1 MTTAFVREVDAPKLP
16 PPAGVASL
24 WAVWRDRVAPTPLSA
39 VASLIIAAL
48 LVWIFWTLFSW
59 AIVRAVWSAPD
70 REACSVLG
78 AGACWPFAKVR
89 FMQWIYGLYPIDQ
102 RWRPNIVFLLGGLS
116 LAGLMIP
123 RIPGKLWN
131 GLFFFLVFPFL
142 TAGLLL
148 GGFAGL
154 SFVETTSWGG
164 FLVTLILSLTSIA
177 ISLPL
182 GVALALG
189 RQSKLPVLKL
199 LCTVFIEAVRGVPLV
214 LVLFMAVN
222 MLPLFLPPGL
232 IPNKFAVVLVGV
244 LLFFSAYMAEVVRGG
259 LQAIP
264 KGQFEAANALGLHYW
279 KLMSFIILPQALK
292 IVIPSI
298 VNNYIG
304 VLQNTTL
311 VLVVGIF
318 DLLNMVQSGFNDA
331 TWASPQTGNTG
342 YFSLAV
348 IYWIICFA
356 ISRYSLYIERRLNV
370 GQKR

>member
-1 MTTAFVREVDAPKLP
+1 VAPAFVRDIDAPMLP
-16 PPAGVASL
+16 PPARVASF
-24 WAVWRDRVAPTPLSA
+24 WAVWRERVAPTPLSA
-39 VASLIIAAL
+39 IGSVIIAL
-48 LVWIFWTLFSW
+48 IVVWASWTIFSW
-59 AIVRAVWSAPD
+59 AIGRAVWNAPD
-70 REACSVLG
+70 REACSLPN
-78 AGACWPFAKVR
+78 AGACWPFAKAR

-123 RIPGKLWN
+123 RVPAKLWIS
-131 GLFFFLVFPFL
+131 LFFFIAFPIITTL
-142 TAGLLL
+142 ILL
-148 GGFAGL
+148 GGFVGL
-154 SFVETTSWGG
+154 SYVETSSWGG
-164 FLVTLILSLTSIA
+164 FLVTLILSFTTIV

-189 RQSKLPVLKL
+189 RQSELPVLKL

-222 MLPLFLPPGL
+222 MLPLFLPPGNV
-232 IPNKFAVVLVGV
+232 PNKFAVVLIGV
-244 LLFFSAYMAEVVRGG
+244 MLFFSAYMAEVVRGG

-264 KGQFEAANALGLHYW
+264 KGQYEAANALGLHYW

-298 VNNYIG
+298 VNTYIG

-370 GQKR
+370 GHKR

>member
-1 MTTAFVREVDAPKLP
+1 MTTGFVRTVDAPKLA
-16 PPAGVASL
+16 PPARVASFWVQL
-24 WAVWRDRVAPTPLSA
+24 RDRVAPTPLSA
-39 VASLIIAAL
+39 VASLIIAFVLAWT
-48 LVWIFWTLFSW
+48 VWTLFDW
-59 AIVRAVWSAPD
+59 AIVRAVWTAPD
-70 REACSVLG
+70 REACSLPG
-78 AGACWPFAKVR
+78 AGACWPFANARKL
-89 FMQWIYGLYPIDQ
+89 QWVYGLYPIDQ
-102 RWRPNIVFLLGGLS
+102 RWRPNIVFLLGAVS
-116 LAGLMIP
+116 LAGLLIP
-123 RIPGKLWN
+123 RVPGKLWN
-131 GLFFFLVFPFL
+131 GLFFFIVLPIL
-142 TAGLLL
+142 TPALLL

-164 FLVTLILSLTSIA
+164 FLVTLILSFTTIV

-189 RQSKLPVLKL
+189 RQSELPVLKL
-199 LCTVFIEAVRGVPLV
+199 LCTFFIEVVRGVPLV
-214 LVLFMAVN
+214 LVLFMSVN
-222 MLPLFLPPGL
+222 MLPLFLPPGNV
-232 IPNKFAVVLVGV
+232 PNKFLIVLIGV
-244 LLFFSAYMAEVVRGG
+244 MLFFSAYMAEVVRGG
-259 LQAIP
+259 LQAMP
-264 KGQFEAANALGLHYW
+264 KGQYEAANALGLHYW

-348 IYWIICFA
+348 IYWVICFA

>member
-1 MTTAFVREVDAPKLP
+1 MTMGFVRTDEAPKLP
-16 PPAGVASL
+16 PPARVASFWVQL
-24 WAVWRDRVAPTPLSA
+24 RDKIAPTPLSA
-39 VASLIIAAL
+39 VASLIIASLLAL
-48 LVWIFWTLFSW
+48 TVWTLLSW
-59 AIVRAVWSAPD
+59 AIGRAVWIAPD
-70 REACSVLG
+70 RSACAVPG
-78 AGACWPFAKVR
+78 AGACWPFADAKKL
-89 FMQWIYGLYPIDQ
+89 QWVYGLYPIDQ
-102 RWRPNIVFLLGGLS
+102 RWRPNVVFILGALS

-123 RIPGKLWN
+123 SVPGKLWN
-131 GLFFFLVFPFL
+131 GLFFFILFPII
-142 TAGLLL
+142 TMALLL

-154 SFVETTSWGG
+154 SHVETSSWGG
-164 FLVTLILSLTSIA
+164 FLVTLILSFTSIV

-199 LCTVFIEAVRGVPLV
+199 LCTVFIEAVRAVPLV
-214 LVLFMAVN
+214 LVLFMSVN
-222 MLPLFLPPGL
+222 MLPLFLSPGTV
-232 IPNKFAVVLVGV
+232 PNKFLIVVIGV
-244 LLFFSAYMAEVVRGG
+244 MLFFSAYMAEVVRGG
-259 LQAIP
+259 LQAMP
-264 KGQFEAANALGLHYW
+264 KGQYEAANALGLHYW

-298 VNNYIG
+298 VNTFIG
-304 VLQNTTL
+304 VVQNTTL

-318 DLLNMVQSGFNDA
+318 DLMNMVQSGFNDA

>member
-1 MTTAFVREVDAPKLP
+1 MATGFVRQVDAPKLP
-16 PPAGVASL
+16 PPARVASF
-24 WAVWRDRVAPTPLSA
+24 WAVWRERVAPTPLSA
-39 VASLIIAAL
+39 LASLIIASVLAWAL
-48 LVWIFWTLFSW
+48 WTIVSW
-59 AIVRAVWSAPD
+59 ALFRAVWDAPD
-70 REACSVLG
+70 REACSVVG

-102 RWRPNIVFLLGGLS
+102 RWRPNVVFLLGALS

-123 RIPGKLWN
+123 RIPGKLWI
-131 GLFFFLVFPFL
+131 GLFFFVVFPIF
-142 TAGLLL
+142 TALLLL

-154 SFVETTSWGG
+154 PYVETTSWGG
-164 FLVTLILSLTSIA
+164 LLVTLILSFTSIVV
-177 ISLPL
+177 SLPL

-189 RQSKLPVLKL
+189 RQSELPVLKL
-199 LCTVFIEAVRGVPLV
+199 LCTVFIEVFRGVPLV
-214 LVLFMAVN
+214 LVLFMSVN

-232 IPNKFAVVLVGV
+232 IPNKFAVVVVGV
-244 LLFFSAYMAEVVRGG
+244 MLFFSAYMAEVVRGG
-259 LQAIP
+259 LQAMP
-264 KGQFEAANALGLHYW
+264 KGQYEAANALGLHYW

>member
-1 MTTAFVREVDAPKLP
+1 VM
-16 PPAGVASL
+16 
-24 WAVWRDRVAPTPLSA
+24 
-39 VASLIIAAL
+39 
-48 LVWIFWTLFSW
+48 
-59 AIVRAVWSAPD
+59 
-70 REACSVLG
+70 CSEPG
-78 AGACWPFAKVR
+78 AGACWPFANAR

-102 RWRPNIVFLLGGLS
+102 RWRPNIIFLLGGLS

-123 RIPGKLWN
+123 RVPGKLWI
-131 GLFFFLVFPFL
+131 GLFFFIAFPIITTL
-142 TAGLLL
+142 LLL

-154 SFVETTSWGG
+154 TYVETSSWGG
-164 FLVTLILSLTSIA
+164 FLVTLILSFTAIV

-182 GVALALG
+182 GVVLALG
-189 RQSKLPVLKL
+189 RQSKLSILRL
-199 LCTVFIEAVRGVPLV
+199 LCTIFIEVVRGVPLV

-222 MLPLFLPPGL
+222 MLPLFMPPGNV
-232 IPNKFAVVLVGV
+232 PNKFGIVLLGV
-244 LLFFSAYMAEVVRGG
+244 TLFFSAYMAEVVRGG

-264 KGQFEAANALGLHYW
+264 KGQYEAANALGLHYW
-279 KLMSFIILPQALK
+279 KLMGFIILPQALK

-348 IYWIICFA
+348 IYWVICFA

-370 GQKR
+370 GHKR